1 MRAIATDLVKRLRFV
16 PHVDHA
22 RVEMLF
28 IVLYCIVCIL
38 GTIVSPTN
46 RLNRQDPV
54 WDADSPA
61 PSNLELDGC
70 SKANPPTGW
79 STLGGHLLNILN
91 NGRVQ

>member
-1 MRAIATDLVKRLRFV
+1 MRELKCFLLYCIVLYNTVLYCTG
-16 PHVDHA
+16 
-22 RVEMLF
+22 